1 MHLNTNQHYTLQD
14 NSEFLN
20 VLKTN
25 ICRGKNRLREFWYAS
40 FGLFTQVDQVS
51 DNIKNNDDNV
61 KRNSNYKNISWQSK
75 VSFPYSL
82 NFKNKNI
89 NFWQMHYFNFFMYN
103 FIL

>member
-14 NSEFLN
+14 NSELLN
-20 VLKTN
+20 ILKTH
-25 ICRGKNRLREFWYAS
+25 IHGGKNHLREFGYAS

-61 KRNSNYKNISWQSK
+61 KRNSNYKNISWQSI

-82 NFKNKNI
+82 NFKQK
-89 NFWQMHYFNFFMYN
+89 H
-103 FIL
+103 